1 MGRLHLFEIHEQPWC
16 PLDVKIGVRDALYTA
31 WKLFFWKNTIPHL
44 SDLIQKSD
52 SSHIIDLCSG
62 NGGPMPLI
70 VNELMDKNPDLSVT
84 LTDLFPYKE
93 WINPLQK
100 SKQNQKLKYHPQ
112 AINAKNVPSDM
123 VGCRTLFESFH
134 HVTPDEATHILR
146 DAVQSKQPIA
156 VFEFQRPSLFHAIT
170 TYPINLVPI
179 SSWLHLFH
187 TPFSWKKL
195 FLTIVPI
202 IPFIIVLDGIVSVL
216 RTYSTEE
223 LRDVATKA
231 GCEGYRWEIRQSKD
245 LGNGLMTCLIGW
257 PDDNDGVHIIEYE

>member
-1 MGRLHLFEIHEQPWC
+1 MDQSAT
-16 PLDVKIGVRDALYTA
+16 KIQTEPEFKIPPTSHQCQKCSFRYGWLS
-31 WKLFFWKNTIPHL
+31 NT
-44 SDLIQKSD
+44 
-52 SSHIIDLCSG
+52 
-62 NGGPMPLI
+62 
-70 VNELMDKNPDLSVT
+70 
-84 LTDLFPYKE
+84 
-93 WINPLQK
+93 
-100 SKQNQKLKYHPQ
+100 
-112 AINAKNVPSDM
+112 
-123 VGCRTLFESFH
+123 FESFH
-134 HVTPDEATHILR
+134 HFTPDEATHILR

-187 TPFSWKKL
+187 TPFSWKKVIPDNR
-195 FLTIVPI
+195 TNH
-202 IPFIIVLDGIVSVL
+202 PFIIVLDGIVSVL